1 MGKYEAILSECRIWR
16 LDILIFVTLGTQDK
30 PFTRLLEAL
39 EKEIEKGNITDE
51 VIVQAGSTKYKSKK
65 MQLFDLISQETF
77 SDYMQKADIII
88 THGGVGSIVTA
99 LNFEKKVIAAPRLAQ
114 FGEHVN
120 DHQLQII
127 KCFEQKNYIL
137 PLYDFE
143 KLNEVIE
150 KSKTFIPSKFIS
162 NRDNFLKFIERLY
175 RRIIIILLLV
185 EYIKPGKQHLSTT
198 ATNLPYPSILAS

>member
-30 PFTRLLEAL
+30 PFARLLEAL

-65 MQLFDLISQETF
+65 MQLFDLISQEMF

-99 LNFEKKVIAAPRLAQ
+99 LSFENK
-114 FGEHVN
+114 
-120 DHQLQII
+120 
-127 KCFEQKNYIL
+127 
-137 PLYDFE
+137 
-143 KLNEVIE
+143 IE
-150 KSKTFIPSKFIS
+150 
-162 NRDNFLKFIERLY
+162 
-175 RRIIIILLLV
+175 
-185 EYIKPGKQHLSTT
+185 
-198 ATNLPYPSILAS
+198 

>member
-30 PFTRLLEAL
+30 PFTRLLEAI
-39 EKEIEKGNITDE
+39 EQEIENGNITDE
-51 VIVQAGSTKYKSKK
+51 VIVQAGFTKYKSDK
-65 MQLFDLISQETF
+65 MKIFDLISQEDF
-77 SDYMQKADIII
+77 SNYMQKADLII
-88 THGGVGSIVTA
+88 THGGVGSIITA
-99 LNFEKKVIAAPRLAQ
+99 LNHGKKVIAAPRLSKY
-114 FGEHVN
+114 GEHVN

-162 NRDNFLKFIERLY
+162 NRDNFLKFIERL
-175 RRIIIILLLV
+175 I
-185 EYIKPGKQHLSTT
+185 EE
-198 ATNLPYPSILAS
+198 